1 MTAAWAGMLS
11 TIAVTQGAVIAMSI
25 YLHRAL
31 AHRSI
36 SLHPCGDLA
45 FRIALWLTTVHSRL
59 RWVAVHRKHQ
69 TFTDREG
76 DPHSPRLPGL
86 WRVQLFNVA
95 YSPIASTRLASHRRN
110 PA

>member
-11 TIAVTQGAVIAMSI
+11 TIAVTQGAIIAMSI

-36 SLHPCGDLA
+36 SLHPLG
-45 FRIALWLTTVHSRL
+45 F
-59 RWVAVHRKHQ
+59 
-69 TFTDREG
+69 
-76 DPHSPRLPGL
+76 